1 MKIGDMVQ
9 STRVE
14 MGILLETETGV
25 IIKGPYY
32 RGAPLPHPELFGVS
46 NEYYTVLWLNGHKT
60 MSRKIDIEVI
70 NECK

>member
-9 STRVE
+9 STRIE
-14 MGILLETETGV
+14 MDILLETETGV

-46 NEYYTVLWLNGHKT
+46 NECYTVLWLNGCKT
-60 MSRKIDIEVI
+60 RSRKTDIKVI